1 VDFQK
6 GFDTVIHT
14 GIKIKLLSIGVGL
27 KFYEIIKNMYEVS
40 KSCVKLQNHITDHF
54 PINLGVKQGDNLSPN
69 LFKIFINDLP
79 DYIEDSIDP
88 ILLNNK
94 PLNCLLYADDLVLF
108 STSAKG
114 LQTRLDKLQKYCK
127 DWCLKVNPNKT
138 KVLVFNKDENKIL
151 DCVVNYKYLG
161 LYFSTSCSFSFAQNE
176 LHKKALKTYY
186 KLLKDLLTLNPNI
199 KTSLHVFNHTIKPI
213 LLYGCEIWGSFN
225 PTTARFRNETIT
237 LDIKIYQ
244 NFKCEFYY
252 IPNSANLFFEFIK
265 NLQILVSC
273 QSWEDF
279 PFIMIYSYLCLITG
293 IH

>member
-225 PTTARFRNETIT
+225 PTTA
-237 LDIKIYQ
+237 
-244 NFKCEFYY
+244 
-252 IPNSANLFFEFIK
+252 K
-265 NLQILVSC
+265 NLL
-273 QSWEDF
+273 ELF
-279 PFIMIYSYLCLITG
+279 
-293 IH
+293 